1 MGANASMRIGEAY
14 CRLRTLRLRVI
25 QGGQR
30 GPNSDTRVVRVSPP
44 IPSPLPPSLPSHP
57 LTPHPRDLSHL
68 RAANDALLP
77 DLEPTQ
83 RDRHLAEVYVQA
95 EVEWL
100 RSQPTV
106 AKAIAERGLLVH
118 AFVFDKE
125 KEACVRLVE
134 EGGEQGGVEAAA
146 ANGGPNGVVA

>member
-1 MGANASMRIGEAY
+1 M
-14 CRLRTLRLRVI
+14 
-25 QGGQR
+25 
-30 GPNSDTRVVRVSPP
+30 
-44 IPSPLPPSLPSHP
+44 
-57 LTPHPRDLSHL
+57 
-68 RAANDALLP
+68 
-77 DLEPTQ
+77 
-83 RDRHLAEVYVQA
+83 QA

-106 AKAIAERGLLVH
+106 AKAMADRGLEVH

-134 EGGEQGGVEAAA
+134 EGGEQAAAA

>member
-1 MGANASMRIGEAY
+1 M
-14 CRLRTLRLRVI
+14 
-25 QGGQR
+25 
-30 GPNSDTRVVRVSPP
+30 
-44 IPSPLPPSLPSHP
+44 
-57 LTPHPRDLSHL
+57 
-68 RAANDALLP
+68 
-77 DLEPTQ
+77 
-83 RDRHLAEVYVQA
+83 QA

-134 EGGEQGGVEAAA
+134 EGGEQGGAAAAA